1 MKIAVLRE
9 RRPNETRVAASPET
23 VKKMIAMGL
32 GLVVE
37 SGAGDA
43 SSFSDDSY
51 RQAGAS
57 IAKDAKSAAAGADI
71 VLKVSRPMIAGEG
84 QDELSA
90 LASGQCLICSMSAL
104 TEPDFVGAMAR
115 AGITGFAL
123 ELVPRISRAQSM
135 DILSSQA
142 NLAGYRSVLDG
153 AAAFG
158 RAFPMMMTAA
168 GTIPPARVLVM
179 GAGVAGLQAIA
190 TARRLGAVVSATD
203 VRPAAKEQVESLGG
217 SFVAVEDEEFKQ
229 AETAGGYAKEMS
241 DAYKAKQAELTA
253 ETIKK
258 QDMVI
263 TTALIPGRPA
273 PKLITA
279 EMVKTMKPG
288 SVIVDLAVEAGGNCE
303 LSEFGEVVVKHGVT
317 MVGHANLPGRL
328 AESASNLFARN
339 VLSFLGLLVD
349 EETKGLKID
358 TEDEII
364 AGTLVTRD
372 GETVHPSVSGAKP
385 SGGAKPAPAKEPPA
399 AEEAPEA
406 EETPVAEE
414 TPAADEIPAADE
426 TPADDETPQDG
437 GEPAPEPEQPAEEAA
452 LEDEAPAP
460 AKKAAPKKKAA
471 RKKKSG
477 APKAKAKKE

>member
-1 MKIAVLRE
+1 MKIAVLKE
-9 RRPNETRVAASPET
+9 RRPDETRVAASPET
-23 VKKMIAMGL
+23 VKKMVDMGL
-32 GLVVE
+32 GLTVE

-43 SSFSDDSY
+43 SSFSDEAY
-51 RQAGAS
+51 KQAGAS
-57 IAKDAKSAAAGADI
+57 IAKDAKAAASGADV
-71 VLKVSRPMIAGEG
+71 VLKVLRPMITGEI
-84 QDELSA
+84 QDEMSA
-90 LASGQCLICSMSAL
+90 LSSGQCLICSMSAL
-104 TEPDFVGAMAR
+104 NEPAFVGAMVK

-123 ELVPRISRAQSM
+123 ELVPRITRAQSM

-142 NLAGYRSVLDG
+142 NLAGYRAVLDG
-153 AAAFG
+153 VAAFG

-217 SFVAVEDEEFKQ
+217 TFVAVEDDEFKQ

-241 DAYKAKQAELTA
+241 ETYKAKQAALTA

-273 PKLITA
+273 PKLITE
-279 EMVKTMKPG
+279 EMVKGMKPG
-288 SVIVDLAVEAGGNCE
+288 AVIVDLAVEAGGNCE
-303 LSEFGEVVVKHGVT
+303 LSEFGKVVTKHGVT
-317 MVGHANLPGRL
+317 LVGHANLPGRL

-372 GETVHPSVSGAKP
+372 GKVVHENVKAAES
-385 SGGAKPAPAKEPPA
+385 APAKA
-399 AEEAPEA
+399 KAGGAP
-406 EETPVAEE
+406 
-414 TPAADEIPAADE
+414 
-426 TPADDETPQDG
+426 
-437 GEPAPEPEQPAEEAA
+437 
-452 LEDEAPAP
+452 
-460 AKKAAPKKKAA
+460 KKASPKKKAA
-471 RKKKSG
+471 ASK
-477 APKAKAKKE
+477 PKAREE